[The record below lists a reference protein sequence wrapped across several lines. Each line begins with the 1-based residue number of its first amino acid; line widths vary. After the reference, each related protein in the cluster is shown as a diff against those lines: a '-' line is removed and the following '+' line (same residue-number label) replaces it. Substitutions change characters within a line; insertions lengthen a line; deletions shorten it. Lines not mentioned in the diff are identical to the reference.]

1 MNKYITKLREAVS
14 EAGAESVLDI
24 VYRCYQDIHPIE
36 NEEIRDAFQCL
47 DGTLGKLTLKECDQ
61 VWDLACSL
69 CGQYEK
75 LGFMKGVRAGMRLI
89 MELTEGTGEGC

>member
-24 VYRCYQDIHPIE
+24 VYPIE